1 MRPSRSSRS
10 YIRLIDEHRRHGVLG
25 ALAAVPTLFT
35 AVGLLPELVIPVPSN
50 NDDATHFLLIQR
62 MSEAF
67 ARGENPLDFWVPQV
81 EFGFPWLVYYQPL
94 PAIAVVFLHRALLG
108 MVDLIT
114 AFNLFRYL
122 LLVGLPLTVF
132 WSLRHMGVSAAGA
145 AVAAAASPLLS
156 GAFRYGFDYDSYT
169 WRGFGLF
176 TQLAAMHLT
185 FVVLAVV
192 WSTFRSKERS
202 ALVWGSLALTAL
214 VVTHLIYAYMMAISL
229 TVLVVAGAD
238 SRRDVLRRLLRYV
251 IIGIPAALA
260 TAWLWLP
267 FLSQTAYAGVSPYLQ
282 REKFDSYGA
291 PAILGWLFGG
301 DLMDHD
307 RLPVITAM
315 VVLGI
320 VVASITRTPLARS
333 ALALFVVWLV
343 LYFGRPTLDG
353 LVTLLPMN
361 DSLLIHRFIGSVE
374 QFAILLI
381 GIGAGWCFERVRAF
395 DSPVRLALA
404 SAAALLLLV
413 PAMNERAAL
422 YALNTTWMR
431 QTIDAIDRDVDAR
444 TILSAIRDQPSGRV
458 FAGLRSTGYGPLMNF
473 GIPFNSVRFSDLLV
487 FDAIPLVAAPYGSAS
502 LNADLI
508 WDFAVDRPGDYQ
520 LFKVRYVVALAATPM
535 PEFLRPITR
544 TARYVLYDAPT
555 TGYATYGAL
564 ADRQSVMKQTD
575 LFAINRPW
583 FNGADNAALR
593 FHRFDYPASVKRAVG
608 EKSAGCSRPTY
619 AYQRIQPSRLDV
631 LVGCPERSTLVLK
644 ISYHPN
650 WHVTVDGREAATF
663 MVSPSFIG
671 VALEPGDHFVTAEY
685 RSTPSKTPL
694 FIGGILVIIA
704 QLAYGWRERL
714 RPLGAGGPRGGGGGG
729 LGRVVRRRL
738 PQTQ

>member
-1 MRPSRSSRS
+1 M
-10 YIRLIDEHRRHGVLG
+10 VLG

-62 MSEAF
+62 MSDAL

-81 EFGFPWLVYYQPL
+81 ELGFPWLVYYQPL
-94 PAIAVVFLHRALLG
+94 PALAVVLLHRALVG
-108 MVDLIT
+108 TVDLIT
-114 AFNLFRYL
+114 VFNAVRYL
-122 LLVGLPLTVF
+122 LLVGFPLTVF

-176 TQLAAMHLT
+176 TQLAAMHLS

-192 WSTFRSKERS
+192 WSTFRSRERS
-202 ALVWGSLALTAL
+202 ALVWGSIALTAL
-214 VVTHLIYAYMMAISL
+214 VVSHLIYAYMMAMTL
-229 TVLVVAGAD
+229 TVLVVAGAE
-238 SRRDVLRRLLRYV
+238 SRRDILRRAARFV
-251 IIGIPAALA
+251 TIGIPAAIA

-267 FLSQTAYAGVSPYLQ
+267 FLSQTAFAGVSPYLQ

-291 PAILGWLFGG
+291 PAILGWLFTG

-315 VVLGI
+315 VLLGI
-320 VVASITRTPLARS
+320 VVAAITRTPLARS
-333 ALALFVVWLV
+333 AFALFVLWLV

-374 QFAILLI
+374 LFAIVLI
-381 GIGAGWCFERVRAF
+381 GIGAGWSFDRVRAF
-395 DSPVRLALA
+395 DSPLRLALA
-404 SAAALLLLV
+404 SAVALLLLV
-413 PAMNERAAL
+413 PAMNERATF

-431 QTIDAIDRDVDAR
+431 QTIDAIDGDVDAR

-487 FDAIPLVAAPYGSAS
+487 FNAIPLVAAPYGSAS

-508 WDFAVDRPGDYQ
+508 WDFAVERAEDYQ
-520 LFKVRYVVALAATPM
+520 LFNVAYVVAPAGTEM
-535 PEFLRPITR
+535 PSFLRATVR
-544 TARYVLYDAPT
+544 TPRYILYVAPT

-564 ADRQSVMKQTD
+564 VDRQSVREQTR

-593 FHRFDYPASVKRAVG
+593 FHRFDYPASAERAVG
-608 EKSAGCSRPTY
+608 ESSTGCSSPRY
-619 AYQRIQPSRLDV
+619 AYERMQPSRLDL

-644 ISYHPN
+644 ITYHPN
-650 WHVTVDGREAATF
+650 WHVTVDGREATTF

-671 VALEPGDHFVTAEY
+671 VALEPGDHFLTAEY
-685 RSTPSKTPL
+685 RCSSAGYSSSSPSSRMP
-694 FIGGILVIIA
+694 GASGCV
-704 QLAYGWRERL
+704 GSGRG
-714 RPLGAGGPRGGGGGG
+714 PAGGPGAAGWAASSGSDSRK
-729 LGRVVRRRL
+729 RSSRL
-738 PQTQ
+738 SNDSYEDPRHARD

>member
-1 MRPSRSSRS
+1 M
-10 YIRLIDEHRRHGVLG
+10 VLG
-25 ALAAVPTLFT
+25 ALVAVPAFFT
-35 AVGLLPELVIPVPSN
+35 AIALLPELTIPVPSN

-62 MSEAF
+62 MSEAL

-81 EFGFPWLVYYQPL
+81 ELGFPWLVYYQPL
-94 PAIAVVFLHRALLG
+94 PALGVVLLHRAFLG
-108 MVDLIT
+108 TVDLIT
-114 AFNLFRYL
+114 AFNLVRYL
-122 LLVGLPLTVF
+122 LLIGLPLTVF
-132 WSLRHMGVSAAGA
+132 WSLRQMGVSPAGA
-145 AVAAAASPLLS
+145 AVAAAASPLFS
-156 GAFRYGFDYDSYT
+156 GDFRYGFDYDSYV
-169 WRGFGLF
+169 WRGFGLY
-176 TQLAAMHLT
+176 TQLAAMHLS

-192 WSTFRSKERS
+192 WNTLRSKERS
-202 ALVWGSLALTAL
+202 ALVWGSLVLTAL
-214 VVTHLIYAYMMAISL
+214 VVTHLIYSYMMAITL
-229 TVLVVAGAD
+229 GVLVVAGAE
-238 SRRDVLRRLLRYV
+238 SRRDVIRRLLRYV
-251 IIGIPAALA
+251 MIGIPAALA

-291 PAILGWLFGG
+291 PAILGWIFGG
-301 DLMDHD
+301 DLMDHG

-320 VVASITRTPLARS
+320 VVAAIMRTPLARS

-353 LVTLLPMN
+353 LVSLLPMH

-374 QFAILLI
+374 LFAIVLI
-381 GIGAGWCFERVRAF
+381 GIGAAWCFERVGAVESAPRF
-395 DSPVRLALA
+395 ALA
-404 SAAALLLLV
+404 GLAALVLLV
-413 PAMNERAAL
+413 PAMSERAAF
-422 YALNTTWMR
+422 YGLNTTWMR
-431 QTIDAIDRDVDAR
+431 QTVDAIDRDVDAR
-444 TILSAIRDQPSGRV
+444 TILSAIRDQPAGRV

-487 FDAIPLVAAPYGSAS
+487 FKAIPLVAAPYGSAS

-520 LFKVRYVVALAATPM
+520 LFNVRYVVALAATPM

-544 TARYVLYDAPT
+544 TARYVLYVAPT
-555 TGYATYGAL
+555 TGYATYGAIV
-564 ADRQSVMKQTD
+564 DRQSVKEQTG

-593 FHRFDYPASVKRAVG
+593 FHRFDYPASTERAVAEG
-608 EKSAGCSRPTY
+608 SASCSRPTY
-619 AYQRIQPSRLDV
+619 PYERMQPSRLDL
-631 LVGCPERSTLVLK
+631 LVGCPDRSTLVLK
-644 ISYHPN
+644 ITYHPN
-650 WHVTVDGREAATF
+650 WHVTVDGREVAAF

-694 FIGGILVIIA
+694 FIGGVLIILA
-704 QLAYGWRERL
+704 ELAYVWRERL
-714 RPLGAGGPRGGGGGG
+714 RRLLAETRERARTSG
-729 LGRVVRRRL
+729 LGRVVRKRL
-738 PQTQ
+738 PQIQ